1 VARTVSQAGP
11 GASAIEGVTFL
22 HPMDNSP
29 LKMDLL
35 PSQQITSAVQQF
47 RSSKSNPYRGD
58 AAPTGAGK
66 ELYEKWCQ
74 ACHLPD
80 GTGRIGPSLVD
91 SEYRYPRANTD
102 VGEFE
107 VIYGGA
113 TGAMQAFGDRLTQ
126 DEILKIMAYIQTLK
140 KR

>member
-1 VARTVSQAGP
+1 
-11 GASAIEGVTFL
+11 
-22 HPMDNSP
+22 MDNSP

-35 PSQQITSAVQQF
+35 PGQQITSAVQQF
-47 RSSKSNPYRGD
+47 RATKSNPYRGD
-58 AAPTGAGK
+58 TAAAAGGK

-80 GTGRIGPSLVD
+80 ATGRIGPNLID
-91 SEYRYPRANTD
+91 NEYRYPRANTD

-113 TGAMQAFGDRLTQ
+113 TGAMQAFGDRVTQ